1 MIENIASFTPNIL
14 DSYSWEMKSFDRLTP
29 YELYKILNLR
39 IKVFM
44 QEQKCLFS
52 ETDFYDQDALH
63 LWTTNNDGLI
73 LAYARILPP
82 YTVYQKIANPH
93 AKIGRVVVEKSA
105 RGTGI
110 SYLLMKKTISLIN
123 DSYPTDIEISAQAH
137 LISFYQKLGFIIEG
151 EEYLEDDIPHIKM
164 KLLFKSQ

>member
-1 MIENIASFTPNIL
+1 MIEKVASFTPNTL
-14 DSYSWEMKSFDRLTP
+14 DSYLWEIKSFHQLTP

-52 ETDFYDQDALH
+52 ETDFHDQEALH
-63 LWTTNNDGLI
+63 LWTTNNDGVI
-73 LAYARILPP
+73 SAYARILPP
-82 YTVYQKIANPH
+82 YTVYQETVTSY

-105 RGTGI
+105 RGKGL
-110 SYLLMKKTISLIN
+110 SYLLMKKAISIIN
-123 DSYPTDIEISAQAH
+123 YSYSADIEISAQAH
-137 LISFYQKLGFIIEG
+137 LISFYQKIGFEIEG
-151 EEYLEDDIPHIKM
+151 EEYLEDEIPHIKM